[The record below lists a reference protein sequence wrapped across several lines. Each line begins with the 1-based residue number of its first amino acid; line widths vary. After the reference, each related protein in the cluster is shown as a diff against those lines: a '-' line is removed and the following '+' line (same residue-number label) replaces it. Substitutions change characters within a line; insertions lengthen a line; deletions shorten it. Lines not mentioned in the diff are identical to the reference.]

1 MMTPVTGRIAGS
13 YDYPVAVLAVCI
25 SVLASYTALDLGERI
40 TAASGSARRV
50 WLMSGGTAL
59 GIGIWSMHYTAMW
72 AFRLPVPVRYH
83 WPIAVLSLLE
93 GVIASMVALF
103 VVSRKRLGMQA
114 AFAGAT
120 FQGLGIA
127 ALHYTAMASMRM
139 TAMVR
144 YSAPI
149 VTLSVLIAI
158 AGSSL
163 SQWLTFLFRNEPTRW
178 KMRKVASAVLMGG
191 AISTMH
197 FTGMA
202 AASFIAVNAAP
213 DFSHTVRISSL
224 GIAGILAVV
233 TIVLSGTLIT
243 ALVDRLQEKSA
254 QLGSLFDQSPLPVVV
269 MDEDGRVLRVN
280 PEFTRV
286 FGYSAQETLGQQL
299 SHLIAPGELGQ
310 ELSSTAELAS
320 EDRRREIETV
330 RQRKDGSRLHVLAV
344 TVAVSVPGRR
354 TEIWA
359 IYRDI
364 TAHKSAESAL
374 QAVSSRVL
382 EVQEAERRHLASE
395 LHDEVGQVLTG
406 LRLLL
411 KANKDASVDAIESRF
426 EQAKSIVD
434 DLLATVRKL
443 SFDLRPA
450 DLDQF
455 GLLPALLGLFE
466 RYTAQT
472 GILVDF
478 KHRDIDQ
485 RFVPKVE
492 TAAYRVVQEALT
504 NVARHAG
511 VEGVTVRLWMEEN
524 KLNLQIEDPGRG
536 FDPDLVMN
544 VVRSS
549 GLFGM
554 SERIALVG
562 GRMTIE
568 SAPGS
573 GTTIGAELPVDNPK
587 AE

>member
-1 MMTPVTGRIAGS
+1 
-13 YDYPVAVLAVCI
+13 
-25 SVLASYTALDLGERI
+25 
-40 TAASGSARRV
+40 
-50 WLMSGGTAL
+50 
-59 GIGIWSMHYTAMW
+59 
-72 AFRLPVPVRYH
+72 
-83 WPIAVLSLLE
+83 
-93 GVIASMVALF
+93 
-103 VVSRKRLGMQA
+103 
-114 AFAGAT
+114 
-120 FQGLGIA
+120 
-127 ALHYTAMASMRM
+127 
-139 TAMVR
+139 
-144 YSAPI
+144 
-149 VTLSVLIAI
+149 
-158 AGSSL
+158 
-163 SQWLTFLFRNEPTRW
+163 
-178 KMRKVASAVLMGG
+178 MGG

-213 DFSHTVRISSL
+213 DFSHTVRISSI
-224 GIAGILAVV
+224 GIAGILEVV
-233 TIVLSGTLIT
+233 TIALAGTLIT
-243 ALVDRLQEKSA
+243 ALIDRLQEKSA
-254 QLGSLFDQSPLPVVV
+254 QLSNLFDQSPLPVAV

-286 FGYSAQETLGQQL
+286 FGYTAQESLGRQL
-299 SHLIAPGELGQ
+299 SDLIAPGQSGQ
-310 ELSSTAELAS
+310 ELRSTAELAS

-511 VEGVTVRLWMEEN
+511 VAGVTVRLWMEEN